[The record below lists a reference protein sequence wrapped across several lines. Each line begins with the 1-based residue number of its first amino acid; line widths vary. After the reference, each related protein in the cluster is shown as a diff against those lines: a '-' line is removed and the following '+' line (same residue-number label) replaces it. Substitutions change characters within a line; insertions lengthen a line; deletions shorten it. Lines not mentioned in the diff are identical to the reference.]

1 MVVKKKDK
9 HEVETELVGN
19 EPNKR
24 KSQEENYVIC
34 KQEYPPGSSKL
45 IKWVDCDECHDWAPL
60 SCAKK
65 EKDGWSNIS
74 RKSWLCKKTSF
85 YVLVELSHNQRRI

>member
-9 HEVETELVGN
+9 HEVETELVSN
-19 EPNKR
+19 ESNKR
-24 KSQEENYVIC
+24 KSQEENCVIC

-45 IKWVDCDECHDWAPL
+45 FKWVNCDECHDWAPL

-65 EKDGWSNIS
+65 EKDGWRIS
-74 RKSWLCKKTSF
+74 AEKVGCVKK
-85 YVLVELSHNQRRI
+85 LVFIY